1 MSHKAELDALEHK
14 EAEGLITT
22 EEYEKQRDR
31 LTLEHLKARAD
42 YYKQWGRVDD
52 YEKAAAAVVALI
64 LEPQS
69 RLQAQILLFGDEF
82 AGVEFGD
89 HLHLLLEEF
98 AGALLEILVSE
109 LLELLLVLLLSC
121 ESLLVVLLL
130 QCRGGLLVVV
140 DAPPLLVIVGSG
152 FEVLEC
158 EAVALLLVLLGG
170 DEPLGLFVF
179 QRVEFGFVALVD
191 FGNRPVLGAL
201 LLLVG
206 VLVEL
211 VLPLLPLIEIAG
223 VEIALA
229 LEGLFVVLRHGVVVL
244 FGGDEPLRE
253 LHLELVVGFAVL
265 LVYLDDELLSVF
277 EFLLLELVYLRTF
290 LLVGGAVWCVGA
302 ASGVVGGEVGGLLI
316 DEFAVKVLDLVVPLD
331 KVVELIDLL
340 GGFVQLSLR
349 GIEGV
354 DLFLALSEFF
364 STQFISFVFYWIYWI
379 C

>member
-1 MSHKAELDALEHK
+1 M
-14 EAEGLITT
+14 
-22 EEYEKQRDR
+22 
-31 LTLEHLKARAD
+31 
-42 YYKQWGRVDD
+42 
-52 YEKAAAAVVALI
+52 
-64 LEPQS
+64 
-69 RLQAQILLFGDEF
+69 
-82 AGVEFGD
+82 
-89 HLHLLLEEF
+89 
-98 AGALLEILVSE
+98 
-109 LLELLLVLLLSC
+109 
-121 ESLLVVLLL
+121 
-130 QCRGGLLVVV
+130 
-140 DAPPLLVIVGSG
+140 
-152 FEVLEC
+152 
-158 EAVALLLVLLGG
+158 
-170 DEPLGLFVF
+170 F

-244 FGGDEPLRE
+244 FGGDEPLCE

-277 EFLLLELVYLRTF
+277 EFLLLEFVYLRTF
-290 LLVGGAVWCVGA
+290 LVVGGAVWRVGA

-340 GGFVQLSLR
+340 GGFIQLGLR